1 VTGMAKERI
10 YMKIIT
16 LIQERAKSIVR
27 AAVRFP
33 LVIIFLIIIA
43 ALLSIQIE
51 SDQSRDF
58 LKEILPLMVGLFL
71 SASVQVYLE
80 KRKKPL
86 SVFLISQ
93 GAVLALTALL
103 YFLNVFNQEN
113 GGLMDGLRAFITS
126 FILVIVFLWI
136 PSIRWK
142 ANFNDVFMSAFK
154 GFFTAGFFTF
164 ILWGGLS
171 LVLAA
176 VNSLLFELPSNTFG
190 HMAIWIWLI
199 VAPIQV
205 LALTPIFDGSE
216 EEIEHADKQSKC
228 PAFLRVLLSFVL
240 IPLTILYTIVLLA
253 YLLKTIVSGDTQN
266 LLEPLILSYSIV
278 VILLYVLSS
287 EIDNKISSMY
297 LLVFPKIMAL
307 IALYQVVISLGKM
320 TQEGVTYGRYFVIL
334 FGIFSVVIGILMSF
348 LPKSRNH
355 ILAIV
360 LTGFAI
366 VSILP
371 PVDVFTVSINSQ
383 TNILQQVLEDN
394 DMIVDGA
401 IVPNESISEK
411 DQGIIT
417 RAVESLRDMNRLTQI
432 DGIPDTFQFY
442 RDFKG
447 TFGFDPYYQNIVPF
461 EGKSSYFSLDYEQA
475 LEVEGYDYFLTMN
488 GYDQQNASR
497 SISIEATNGKT
508 YTCELVGGK
517 DKIDIVISDADG
529 MELLTA
535 SISDKID
542 ALVEAEVSGG
552 EEKMMSPEQM
562 TIQLEDKGVSM
573 RIILRYAGKSTY
585 NSDTTYDT
593 DMFILLRFA

>member
-1 VTGMAKERI
+1 
-10 YMKIIT
+10 MKIIT
-16 LIQERAKSIVR
+16 FFHERAKSIVR

-33 LVIIFLIIIA
+33 LVIIFLATIA

-51 SDQSRDF
+51 SNQSQDF
-58 LKEILPLMVGLFL
+58 QKEILTLMVGLFL

-93 GAVLALTALL
+93 GGVLALTAVL
-103 YFLNVFNQEN
+103 YFLNVFNQEG
-113 GGLMDGLRAFITS
+113 GGLMDGLRAIITS

-142 ANFNDVFMSAFK
+142 ASFNDVFMSAFK
-154 GFFTAGFFTF
+154 AFFTAGFFTA
-164 ILWGGLS
+164 IIYGGLS

-176 VNSLLFELPSNTFG
+176 VNSLLFELPVNTFG

-199 VAPIQV
+199 VAPVQV

-240 IPLTILYTIVLLA
+240 IPLTILYTVVLLS
-253 YLLKTIVSGDTQN
+253 YLLKTIVSGDVQN

-287 EIDNKISSMY
+287 EIENKISSIY

-307 IALYQVVISLGKM
+307 IALYQVVVSLAKM
-320 TQEGVTYGRYFVIL
+320 TEEGVTYGRYFVIL
-334 FGIFSVVIGILMSF
+334 FGIFSVVIGILMSI
-348 LPKSRNH
+348 LPKSKNH

-360 LTGFAI
+360 LTAFAV

-371 PVDVFTVSINSQ
+371 PVDVFTISIGSQ
-383 TNILQQVLEDN
+383 TKVLQQVLEDN

-401 IVPNESISEK
+401 IVPNESISDK

-417 RAVESLRDMNRLTQI
+417 RAVENLRDMNRLNMI
-432 DGIPDTFQFY
+432 EEMPDAFDFY
-442 RDFKG
+442 RDFNG
-447 TFGFDPYYQNIVPF
+447 TFGFDPYYQDYMQF
-461 EGKSSYFSLDYEQA
+461 GGKSSYLSLDYEQP
-475 LEVEGYDYFLTMN
+475 LDVEGYDYFLTMN
-488 GYDQQNASR
+488 GYDQQSASR
-497 SISIEATNGKT
+497 SISVEAANGQT
-508 YTCELVGGK
+508 YTCELVGGT
-517 DKIDIVISDADG
+517 DKIDIVISDAAG
-529 MELLTA
+529 MELLSA
-535 SISDKID
+535 SIVDKID
-542 ALVEAEVSGG
+542 ALTETEGSGG
-552 EEKMMSPEQM
+552 NEKMMTPEQM
-562 TIQLEDKGVSM
+562 TIEVEENGVAM
-573 RIILRYAGKSTY
+573 RIILRYAGKNTY
-585 NSDTTYDT
+585 DSDTTYDT
-593 DMFILLRFA
+593 DMYILLRIT